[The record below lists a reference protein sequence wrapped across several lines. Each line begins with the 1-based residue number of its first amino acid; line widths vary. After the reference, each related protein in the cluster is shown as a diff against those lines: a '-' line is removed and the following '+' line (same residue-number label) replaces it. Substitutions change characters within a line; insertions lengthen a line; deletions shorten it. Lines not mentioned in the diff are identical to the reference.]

1 MKFKYIL
8 SGMAGLS
15 VLMAACTP
23 DDHDLAQKDFA
34 PTDLVEGVA
43 YTVTCDENNHIT
55 MQSLLDKKYQCFW
68 IQPNGYSK
76 GSTVEIDLPFSGT
89 YPFVFGVD
97 TKGGVV
103 YGDTTWLSIT
113 TNNMALL
120 EDPLY
125 GYLTGGVGSSKTWVP
140 CDGNYGVGQCTGPV
154 MYCNP
159 DDVLNDGSGS
169 TDIGIN
175 HMTPNWDPGFQ
186 SWLIPQDSP
195 YMDSYMTF
203 TLSDTEGCK
212 LVEYRGEAGS
222 KGASTGVTL
231 SGKYTLNL
239 SDSSHPRLSFTDTY
253 ALHNAGFDEVCAN
266 YTTNIYITELTPY
279 FLQLATMRTN
289 SEGSWWIIW
298 NYIAKDVRDGVVT
311 IPSDNP
317 EYLETSDPVL
327 PSVTDLETKLFTT
340 DINGVNYL
348 GDQMTFLISDEMP
361 YDWMWWNGATSA
373 WEKMVNGNYNTTW
386 APAPDEE
393 EIADYELTLT
403 RKGGYTAGDITG
415 SYSIDGTTI
424 IFDQPVTILTASG
437 DNRTVA
443 VTGTE
448 FTVFK
453 CDAGSELILGV
464 PASTDGSGNVNTYL
478 VAGMTYKAIGGGG
491 ESGPVVVPFTAG
503 AENNYIE
510 ADNYFRCQL
519 YNPWGGG
526 GDMIDPTNIK
536 LKKNQTLKVTVTLKG
551 FSFTQTAK
559 MVLCCNRGD
568 EQSWEPA
575 CFDYA
580 RAIEV
585 NGDGT
590 YTVGWTNTTGSTIS
604 PWSSDSD
611 QSALIITM
619 QYVGYAEVAA
629 DEDGSYKSACT
640 VNSITI
646 E

>member
-1 MKFKYIL
+1 MKAKYIL
-8 SGMAGLS
+8 SSLAGMAL
-15 VLMAACTP
+15 LMAACTP
-23 DDHDLAQKDFA
+23 DDHDLAQKDFTS
-34 PTDLVEGVA
+34 TDLVDGVA

-76 GSTVEIDLPFSGT
+76 GSTVEIDLPFAGT

-103 YGDTTWLSIT
+103 YGDTTWLTIT
-113 TNNMALL
+113 TNNMSLL

-125 GYLTGGVGSSKTWVP
+125 AYLTGGVGSSKTWVP

-159 DDVLNDGSGS
+159 DDVLNDGSKS

-186 SWLIPQDSP
+186 SWLIPEDSP

-212 LVEYRGEAGS
+212 LVEYRGESGS
-222 KGASTGVTL
+222 KGASTGVTMT
-231 SGKYTLNL
+231 GKYNLNL
-239 SDSSHPRLSFTDTY
+239 SDAAHPRLSFTDTY
-253 ALHNAGFDEVCAN
+253 SLHNAAFDEVCAN

-289 SEGSWWIIW
+289 SEGPWWIIW
-298 NYIAKDVRDGVVT
+298 NFIAKDVKDGIVT

-327 PSVTDLETKLFTT
+327 PEIADLATNLFTT

-348 GDQMTFLISDEMP
+348 GDEMTFLISEDAP

-373 WEKMVNGNYNTTW
+373 WETTVNGNYNASW
-386 APAPDEE
+386 APAAGD

-403 RKGGYTAGDITG
+403 QKGSYTAGELTG
-415 SYSIDGTTI
+415 SYTLNGSKLT
-424 IFDQPVTILTASG
+424 FDQPITILTAAS
-437 DNRTVA
+437 DTRTVA

-464 PASTDGSGNVNTYL
+464 PAATDQNGNVNSYL
-478 VAGMTYKAIGGGG
+478 VTNMTYKAVGGG
-491 ESGPVVVPFTAG
+491 ETGPVVVPFTAG

-510 ADNYFRCQL
+510 AGNYFRCQL

-526 GDMIDPTNIK
+526 GDMVDPSNIK
-536 LKKNQTLKVTVTLKG
+536 IKKNQTIKVNITLKG
-551 FSFTQTAK
+551 FTFSQTAK
-559 MVLCCNRGD
+559 MVLCCNRGG
-568 EQSWEPA
+568 EQSWEPD
-575 CFDYA
+575 CFSYT

-585 NGDGT
+585 NSDGT
-590 YTVGWTNTTGSTIS
+590 YTLSWTNDTGSTVK
-604 PWSSDSD
+604 WDD
-611 QSALIITM
+611 GTSALIITM
-619 QYVGYAEVAA
+619 QYSGYAEVAA